1 MPRLTTDRAR
11 RAHEV
16 DPCAP
21 LAIVATVKSAR
32 RLVGVDANAARLG
45 LGVGLTLADAQ
56 ARQPSLVV
64 CDAEPEAEARLLE
77 RVADACAR
85 FTPLTALDGR
95 DGLMLD
101 VSGVAHLFGGEDGLV
116 A

>member
-1 MPRLTTDRAR
+1 MTSRRFLSLWLPRLMTDRAR

-16 DPCAP
+16 DPRAP
-21 LAIVATVKSAR
+21 LAVVATVKNAR

-64 CDAEPEAEARLLE
+64 CDAEPEAEARLLG
-77 RVADACAR
+77 RASPTPAR
-85 FTPLTALDGR
+85 ASRRSPRSTGATG
-95 DGLMLD
+95 
-101 VSGVAHLFGGEDGLV
+101 
-116 A
+116 